1 MEKRAVKTEN
11 APAAIGPYEQAIR
24 LGNFLFTSGQI
35 AIDPATGEMN
45 SGSIEEETER
55 VLKNLEA
62 ILLAD
67 GMTLNNVVKTT
78 VYLADMANFARMNQ
92 VYEKFFSANK
102 PARSCIQA
110 GALPKGAAIEIDI
123 IASAI

>member
-24 LGNFLFTSGQI
+24 VGEFLYTSGQI
-35 AIDPATGEMN
+35 AIDPVTGEMAP
-45 SGSIEEETER
+45 GGIEEETER

-62 ILLAD
+62 ILSAD
-67 GMTLNNVVKTT
+67 GLTFGSVVKTT
-78 VYLADMANFARMNQ
+78 VYLADMADFARMNR

-102 PARSCIQA
+102 PARSCVQA
-110 GALPKGAAIEIDI
+110 AALPKGAIVEIDV
-123 IASAI
+123 IAAAD